1 MKRPGKKRP
10 KRSKFAPVRHP
21 FLYRLEAPDG
31 TAKVKPKMARVKL
44 ATKPVTIT
52 LTADHV
58 RKSMQLK
65 GAGNTAKCAAAVC
78 SVDHADSFPHPVEGH
93 VDMQAARLFV
103 ATSHDKIGLPETCV
117 VYEHNAGAIAKL
129 NDTPGGQ
136 KKLLALIERDGPLVI
151 ELKPYRRRSKP
162 GRPGKG
168 RFRTGAREKKPR
180 GARLRYFVLQTGA
193 LAAPDELARGR
204 RGQVVRRRKKAA

>member
-1 MKRPGKKRP
+1 MP
-10 KRSKFAPVRHP
+10 KFSQVRHP
-21 FLYRLEAPDG
+21 FLYRLERPDG
-31 TAKVKPKMARVKL
+31 SFEIKPIMARVKL

-52 LTADHV
+52 LTAEHV
-58 RKSMQLK
+58 RKSLKLK

-78 SVDHADSFPHPVEGH
+78 SYNHADSFPHPVEGH

-103 ATSHDKIGLPETCV
+103 ATKHNALGLPTDCV
-117 VYEHNAGAIAKL
+117 VYEHNAGAVAKL

-136 KKLLALIERDGPLVI
+136 KKLLALIERDGPLLL

-168 RFRTGAREKKPR
+168 RPVTGARAKPR
-180 GARLRYFVLQTGA
+180 GARHRYFVFQGGA
-193 LAAPDELARGR
+193 TAVPEELARGR
-204 RGQVVRRRKKAA
+204 RGQITRRKKKAT